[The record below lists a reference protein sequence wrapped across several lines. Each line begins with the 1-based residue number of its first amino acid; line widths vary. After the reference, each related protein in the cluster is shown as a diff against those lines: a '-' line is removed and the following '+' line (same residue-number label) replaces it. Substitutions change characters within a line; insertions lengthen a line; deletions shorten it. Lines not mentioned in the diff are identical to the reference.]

1 MRLTETLEYYCI
13 DRVSVKFKVLQ
24 FFEIKLT
31 SRKLIPL
38 RKKQYAATSRTS
50 VISVGNLT
58 QLVILSVSI
67 MSKIKF

>member
-31 SRKLIPL
+31 SRKLIPP
-38 RKKQYAATSRTS
+38 RKKQDAATSRT
-50 VISVGNLT
+50 
-58 QLVILSVSI
+58 
-67 MSKIKF
+67 